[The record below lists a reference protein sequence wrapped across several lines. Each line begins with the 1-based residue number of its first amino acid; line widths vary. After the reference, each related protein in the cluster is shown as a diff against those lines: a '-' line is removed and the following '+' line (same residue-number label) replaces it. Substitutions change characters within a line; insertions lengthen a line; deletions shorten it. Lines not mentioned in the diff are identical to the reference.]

1 MMFNDKSRLIGLF
14 CLWSISLFSP
24 AISLAIENSKP
35 QKELVLLNWPEYV
48 DPDIISKFEKKY
60 NVIVKSIFFE
70 SDDYRD
76 NYILETKGKGIDIIV
91 INGARIRTYVN
102 QNWIA
107 PLTEKQVPNLKF
119 IDKKLLTIF
128 ESSEGHVI
136 PYFWGTTGIAYRK
149 DLVKGKVTSWKD
161 LFQPQEAQRGKIAMI
176 GAHRDLIGLALK
188 SLGYSINSTSFKE
201 LNEAKALLLK
211 QKPYVKAYDY
221 ITMGK
226 DSSMV
231 KGDIHM
237 SMGYSG
243 DILSL
248 RQHNKNIVY
257 VVPEEGTALWV
268 DFMVVSKA
276 STNKDIAY
284 KFLNFINEPT
294 HAAQQAKYT
303 NYATPNLAAKKL
315 IPQKVLSD
323 ELIYPPESVLIKS
336 ETYRR
341 LPPRVT
347 RFENEIFSRVT
358 Q

>member
-1 MMFNDKSRLIGLF
+1 
-14 CLWSISLFSP
+14 
-24 AISLAIENSKP
+24 
-35 QKELVLLNWPEYV
+35 
-48 DPDIISKFEKKY
+48 
-60 NVIVKSIFFE
+60 
-70 SDDYRD
+70 
-76 NYILETKGKGIDIIV
+76 
-91 INGARIRTYVN
+91 
-102 QNWIA
+102 
-107 PLTEKQVPNLKF
+107 
-119 IDKKLLTIF
+119 
-128 ESSEGHVI
+128 
-136 PYFWGTTGIAYRK
+136 
-149 DLVKGKVTSWKD
+149 
-161 LFQPQEAQRGKIAMI
+161 
-176 GAHRDLIGLALK
+176 
-188 SLGYSINSTSFKE
+188 
-201 LNEAKALLLK
+201 
-211 QKPYVKAYDY
+211 
-221 ITMGK
+221 
-226 DSSMV
+226 MV